1 MTQRGGASELI
12 DAVRDG
18 NIGLVQTLVRNNPE
32 LIHQKSSG
40 GHTPIDAIFLDKG
53 QKGIFGFST
62 GATCATDL
70 TFAEQMQLYVIL
82 KKAGS
87 ILTPRTLTTCINIK
101 DDIWHTFN
109 NRFSEYDFF
118 AIVDSLI
125 NAEDK
130 PESVNVLLKL
140 EQLTKGD
147 YSIIIETLGLS
158 MYLPNISAKIAKYNN
173 AYSTQSKKYPGQ
185 SVKSKEE
192 AIAAMRAELFPN
204 SAAAAGGY
212 RKLRSRKSRKSR
224 RKSRKTRRH

>member
-1 MTQRGGASELI
+1 
-12 DAVRDG
+12 
-18 NIGLVQTLVRNNPE
+18 
-32 LIHQKSSG
+32 
-40 GHTPIDAIFLDKG
+40 
-53 QKGIFGFST
+53 
-62 GATCATDL
+62 
-70 TFAEQMQLYVIL
+70 MQLYVIL

-87 ILTPRTLTTCINIK
+87 ILTPSTLTKCVNIK

-109 NRFSEYDFF
+109 NRFSDYDFF

-140 EQLTKGD
+140 GSLTRGD

-173 AYSTQSKKYPGQ
+173 AYSTQSMTYPER
-185 SVKSKEE
+185 SVISTEE
-192 AIAAMRAELFPN
+192 AIAAMRAELFPK
-204 SAAAAGGY
+204 SAAAAAAAGGY
-212 RKLRSRKSRKSR
+212 RKLRSRKIRKSR